1 MRILVFFS
9 CLLFLSACVPADE
22 ADFSLRDL
30 GGGNAEISKYEG
42 SSASV
47 TVPAT
52 LDGKRVVSVGAWAFF
67 GDDTLREV
75 TLPEG
80 VTAIGEGAFAQCPS
94 LERVA
99 FPSSLKKISSRA
111 FSGCCGLS
119 QVALPASL
127 ESLGDEAFAHCDALK
142 SVSGPDTLAELG
154 AGAFPLS
161 ASALFPPSRFP
172 ALEVE
177 SFTLEDASGDLA
189 IDADERCA
197 LRVALANRGEA
208 DAYGCRFRIA
218 PARENAALSFPRS
231 LGVVKIP
238 AGKSVVVTLPIRAA
252 HGLADGEAEFA
263 FSLKEP
269 RGLDSGEGRFVAQTR
284 AFAPPALKIADS
296 RVSVGE
302 GSRLRKNFPFALQVY
317 LQNIGKGA
325 AEKVAVEIELPKGV
339 MLLDG
344 EERREFSVF
353 RSGAAEPL
361 EYSIIVPS
369 RFRGNEIPVRVKI
382 SEKYGKYA
390 ESWTQTFTLNSAVDS
405 AKTVFVAKPGNADPG
420 IRLASFSSGVDKDI
434 PRNPEDRSRNVFVA
448 VVANED
454 YSDAGV
460 ERVPHAVND
469 GLVFA
474 EYAKK
479 TLGVP
484 ERNVH
489 VTTDA
494 TGGKMRAAERW
505 LAGAVRVYPDAE
517 VVFYYAGHG
526 VPVIR
531 DGKITGKRL
540 LPTDVPAAD
549 AEFSAVDVD
558 AFLARLGELGA
569 KQVTV
574 FLDACFSGTLKK
586 GDRLARAAVEAPEA
600 HGNMVVFAAASGDQS
615 AQPLDAE
622 RHGLFTYCLL
632 KKLQDTK
639 GDLTWRELGEHL
651 ERRVPQLAHENG
663 LSVRQTP
670 TMSVSGGFDLDRK
683 IAEPK

>member
-1 MRILVFFS
+1 MRVFLFVSCFS
-9 CLLFLSACVPADE
+9 FLCVPAFGS
-22 ADFSLRDL
+22 DFSLRDL

-67 GDDTLREV
+67 GNEFLREV
-75 TLPEG
+75 ALPEG
-80 VTAIGEGAFAQCPS
+80 LTAIGEGAFAQCPA

-99 FPSSLKKISSRA
+99 FPSSLKKISAHA
-111 FSGCCGLS
+111 FSGCVGLS

-127 ESLGDEAFAHCDALK
+127 ESLGAEAFAHCDALK
-142 SVSGPDTLAELG
+142 SVSGPDTLDELG

-161 ASALFPPSRFP
+161 APALFPQARFP
-172 ALEVE
+172 ALEIE

-208 DAYGCRFRIA
+208 DAYGCRFRIV
-218 PARENAALSFPRS
+218 PARENSALAFPRS

-238 AGKSVVVTLPIRAA
+238 AGKSVVFSLPIRAA

-269 RGLDSGEGRFVAQTR
+269 RGLDSEERRFVAQTR

-296 RVSVGE
+296 RVSVEG
-302 GSRLRKNFPFALQVY
+302 GSRLRKNSPFALQVY

-325 AEKVAVEIELPKGV
+325 AENVAVEIELPKGV
-339 MLLDG
+339 FLLDG
-344 EERREFSVF
+344 EERREFAAF

-361 EYSIIVPS
+361 EYSILVPS

-382 SEKYGKYA
+382 SEKYGEYA
-390 ESWTQTFTLNSAVDS
+390 ESWTQTFTLNSVVATG
-405 AKTVFVAKPGNADPG
+405 KTIFRPKPGNDAPK

-448 VVANED
+448 VVANEN
-454 YSDAGV
+454 YSDV

-489 VTTDA
+489 VETDA
-494 TGGKMRAAERW
+494 TSGKMRAAERW
-505 LAGAVRVYPDAE
+505 IEDAVRVYPEAE
-517 VVFYYAGHG
+517 VIFYYAGHG

-540 LPTDVPAAD
+540 LPTDVLAAD

-586 GDRLARAAVEAPEA
+586 GDRLARAATGPVTAY
-600 HGNMVVFAAASGDQS
+600 GKMVVFSAASGDQS
-615 AQPLDAE
+615 AQSLDDE
-622 RHGLFTYCLL
+622 KHGLFTYCLL

-670 TMSVSGGFDLDRK
+670 TMSVSGDFDLDRK
-683 IAEPK
+683 ITEPK